1 MTSTI
6 NFSYPLFVPR
16 QVLRS
21 EDLNN
26 IVDYLDEQNRLTRTH
41 LFGIGIVFGLMPEW
55 KLHEAE
61 NRSWLTISPGIG
73 LSSKGYLFNIQECVL
88 RSYAEITMDTDKFL
102 CEEDVEDPTGFIEL
116 WELAEHENGTLIE
129 EDTLEDK
136 VILFFWDQ
144 EQNIRETCFTSCDD
158 TVEGEVKVVIRKF
171 AVNME
176 DACKITKNLCL
187 EEGQEL
193 TAALPDIGLKRF
205 GYASHSSENPEPGIY
220 PGEIVDFTKFFDNYK
235 KNCIEGIKDLSEQVG
250 DIVAAYTTAAER
262 FAGLFELDENF
273 AGLESHLLGRAGGQ
287 LGQDGNE
294 LPEVTGLLQQME
306 LEPNKKGIQ
315 YFYDFLKDLV
325 LAYEEFAATRFA
337 RQLSTRPDP
346 CLFPNHILLG
356 RIDVSGYRLEID
368 DEYRT
373 KLIRPPIE
381 GLEDSDFNLAKHLF
395 ERMVALA
402 RSRVEEDKRARFLNV
417 EIPVL
422 IPNAAETNGNPKIK
436 ITPSKGKWFPLSK
449 RAIPYYYKEA
459 SVGGHDA
466 PIRKYWSYE
475 AWFRKRQ
482 ERIPAYYPVADGTQ
496 GAFLIRE
503 GHLLYDMD
511 AYNFF
516 RIEGHLFRDLDKAL
530 ESIEQER
537 ERLNLPF
544 DIRCVKLDLDQ
555 EYPMDPDCGKY
566 QLEMPDLELDYQKCR
581 IELLCDEKLRIVE
594 GGTRDGEEKPP
605 ATKLV
610 EFLEEVEKVAVF
622 VQRYDEFKAMYESVF
637 PTSPRDCKMGC
648 FKIIKASYEERCKEI
663 IKQLRFPDFARAHPG
678 LEHCA
683 GVQKGGTFI
692 LVYTDLLADQRSLYT
707 LLQDKVP
714 KNGQERADGIVIP
727 KEEFDKNSKND
738 AGLIYMA
745 RTYKTGL
752 DLIKS
757 QVIADFC
764 LPYTCCSK
772 APVIQYVLTKAPP
785 VILLTPDHFCSNDEN
800 QYPIT
805 ALPEGGRFEPLDWVV
820 KDDMGKYWFKPNAV
834 PDEEY
839 DGEWVAKVEIVYV
852 YGGQIATKEI
862 TVYKQPVARYAVEKE
877 REELFDESDPK
888 NPCRLIGYAYTFTD
902 ISEYAHS
909 IEWRVDGELK
919 GTGPVLKYEV
929 LFDTSDFPFELYP
942 ELRAYAKKSI
952 CRDVYQREIPII
964 VQCPSLEIEPLD
976 PLDVQDDKT
985 PDGTPITSYVY
996 EKKAQQPAEDQEFT
1010 LRVNPV
1016 GGDVIHNNFII
1027 NGIDENGSAV
1037 DIGLLSYLILE
1048 PGSGENPCAD
1058 FRYSFIYDPGTAASG
1073 NLAQLPDGLYRFQ
1086 YTLNCGENVA
1096 EAWVRLRTGPAED
1109 VVFRARESAGR
1120 EGAGSEEGSV
1130 GTTSSRSIADI
1141 SASSGQP
1148 EEEANDFMAF
1158 NRRLTARRERLT
1170 RLETDSSLAQT
1181 KTYRESKA
1189 FELFSGQDISLL
1201 EKRFDDVMNLLINS
1215 HSRSSGERKVQ
1226 YGQLMEI
1233 MLHSFNDKVVAARRN
1248 KVPDSTR
1255 RVFRE
1260 FLPRLK
1266 SRGMDVEAIRHAWEG
1281 QALKAATG
1289 ASSVDELE
1297 GLFKNA

>member
-1 MTSTI
+1 MTSAI

-26 IVDYLDEQNRLTRTH
+26 IVNYLDEQNRLTRTH
-41 LFGIGIVFGLMPEW
+41 LFGIGIVFGLLPEW
-55 KLHEAE
+55 KWHEAD

-102 CEEDVEDPTGFIEL
+102 CEEDVEDPADFIEL

-136 VILFFWDQ
+136 VIMFFWDQ

-171 AVNME
+171 AVNLE
-176 DACKITKNLCL
+176 DACRITKNLCL
-187 EEGQEL
+187 EEGQEPA
-193 TAALPDIGLKRF
+193 TALPDIGMKRF
-205 GYASHSSENPEPGIY
+205 GYANHSSENPEPGIY

-235 KNCIEGIKDLSEQVG
+235 KNCSEGIKDLSEQVG
-250 DIVAAYTTAAER
+250 DIVTAYTTAAER

-273 AGLESHLLGRAGGQ
+273 AALESHLLGRAEGQ

-294 LPEVTGLLQQME
+294 LPEVIGLLQQME

-315 YFYDFLKDLV
+315 YFYDFLKDLA
-325 LAYEEFAATRFA
+325 LAYEEFATTRFA

-422 IPNAAETNGNPKIK
+422 IPGAAETNGHPKIK
-436 ITPSKGKWFPLSK
+436 ITPDKGKWFPLSK

-482 ERIPAYYPVADGTQ
+482 ERIPAYYPVADGAE

-555 EYPMDPDCGKY
+555 EYPMDPDCEKY

-581 IELLCDEKLRIVE
+581 IELLCDKKLGIVE
-594 GGTRDGEEKPP
+594 GGARDGEEKPP
-605 ATKLV
+605 AVRLA
-610 EFLEEVEKVAVF
+610 EFLKEASKAAAFIRRYADFEQLYGQVF
-622 VQRYDEFKAMYESVF
+622 SDGMGK
-637 PTSPRDCKMGC
+637 DCHKEC
-648 FKIIKASYEERCKEI
+648 FKIIKTSYEERCKEI

-692 LVYTDLLADQRSLYT
+692 LVYTDLISDQRSLYA
-707 LLQDKVP
+707 LLHDKVP

-727 KEEFDKNSKND
+727 KEEFDKHSKND
-738 AGLIYMA
+738 AGLIYLA
-745 RTYKTGL
+745 RAYKTGI

-772 APVIQYVLTKAPP
+772 APAIQYVLTKAPP

-820 KDDMGKYWFKPNAV
+820 KDGEKYWFKPGAV

-839 DGEWVAKVEIVYV
+839 SGEGVAKVEIVYV
-852 YGGQIATKEI
+852 CGGQIATKEA
-862 TVYKQPVARYAVEKE
+862 TVYKQPVAGYTVEKE
-877 REELFDESDPK
+877 REELFDEDDPK

-909 IEWRVDGELK
+909 IEWWVDGELK
-919 GTGPVLKYEV
+919 GTGPALKYEV
-929 LFDTSDFPFELYP
+929 LFGAHDFPFELNP

-952 CRDVYQREIPII
+952 CRDVYRREKPII

-976 PLDVQDDKT
+976 PSSVQDDKA
-985 PDGTPITSYVY
+985 PDGMPIRSYVY
-996 EKKAQQPAEDQEFT
+996 EKPDQQAGEDQEFT

-1016 GGDVIHNNFII
+1016 GGDASHNNFII

-1037 DIGLLSYLILE
+1037 NIDLLNYLAVE
-1048 PGSGENPCAD
+1048 PGSGENPCTD
-1058 FRYSFIYDPGTAASG
+1058 FRYSFIYDPGTTSSG
-1073 NLAQLPDGLYRFQ
+1073 SLARLPDGLYRFQ
-1086 YTLNCGENVA
+1086 YTLNCGGNTA
-1096 EAWVRLRTGPAED
+1096 EAWVRLITGQPPVAE
-1109 VVFRARESAGR
+1109 RAIRRAGS
-1120 EGAGSEEGSV
+1120 EGAGSEEGS
-1130 GTTSSRSIADI
+1130 GGPISSRNIADI

-1148 EEEANDFMAF
+1148 EEETNDFMAF
-1158 NRRLTARRERLT
+1158 NRRLTARRQKLT
-1170 RLETDSSLAQT
+1170 HLGTDSGLAQT

-1189 FELFSGQDISLL
+1189 FELFSSQDISLL

-1215 HSRSSGERKVQ
+1215 HSRASGERKVQ

-1255 RVFRE
+1255 QVFRG

-1266 SRGMDVEAIRHAWEG
+1266 SRGVDVEAIRHAWEG